1 MWVPSFSVLTL
12 LTMLTL
18 RVRGSFPSE
27 CVLKWAAPATPAPI
41 ARPVRGAKP
50 AYVAPQTPRLA
61 PGRPMARNT
70 ATHAKTPSR
79 VKRGQTPE
87 ARREPPKGQRGPAKA
102 VRRRDWKQSAEG
114 DTTECRAAASTT
126 KRLQPPGGLADR
138 LSTALKGTL
147 TFSRRSDRFRGAK
160 VRSRRPRCI
169 QGTRVVP

>member
-126 KRLQPPGGLADR
+126 KAAPTTWRFGRPIIDSAQRA
-138 LSTALKGTL
+138 
-147 TFSRRSDRFRGAK
+147 RSPFEKVGPFRGAK